1 MLGRFFHLSGSSRKL
16 SNESPGW
23 FYKES
28 EPKRTYLEWQR
39 IELIKKFSEIIE
51 ITLFHL
57 NFQPFKSVTCDVFAS
72 PDLLNLFCLTKTLAL
87 NHLSWNCLTITHI
100 TQAHCWG
107 CFLSAKSAR
116 QNTCILSAHVFEH
129 CFVIE
134 HVILPA
140 AILLFSLFPLYLS
153 IPIVCCLRYIF
164 SL

>member
-1 MLGRFFHLSGSSRKL
+1 MLGRFFHLSGRSRKL

-87 NHLSWNCLTITHI
+87 NHLS
-100 TQAHCWG
+100 
-107 CFLSAKSAR
+107 
-116 QNTCILSAHVFEH
+116 
-129 CFVIE
+129 
-134 HVILPA
+134 
-140 AILLFSLFPLYLS
+140 
-153 IPIVCCLRYIF
+153 
-164 SL
+164 